1 MSFENQIVWITG
13 ASSGIGAALAI
24 ELARKGAILVL
35 SARREDRLHEV
46 RAECVSTEKHLV
58 LPLDVT
64 DTGSHEGAF
73 REIMARFG
81 RVDVLVNNAGIG
93 QRGTIL
99 RSNLDVERHIMDVNF
114 FGAISITRRVLP
126 HMVERNAGLIVVMS
140 SVMGKLSTPGHATYA
155 ASKHALHG
163 YFDGLR
169 SELYKTGIGVSIIC
183 PGYIQTDISKH
194 SIRPDGS
201 KHGRMDKQHID
212 AMTAETMAR
221 KTVRALEKGRQEYY
235 VGGPEIYGVWLQ
247 RLMPG
252 LVRRLL
258 PKVLSGR

>member
-1 MSFENQIVWITG
+1 MIFEDRIVWITG

-24 ELARKGAILVL
+24 ELSRKGAILVL
-35 SARREDRLHEV
+35 SARREELLREV
-46 RAECVSTEKHLV
+46 MSECANPERHMV

-64 DTGSHEGAF
+64 DTDSHEDAF
-73 REIMARFG
+73 HKVMDRFG

-93 QRGTIL
+93 QRGTVL
-99 RSNLDVERHIMDVNF
+99 RSNLEVERHIMDVNF
-114 FGAISITRRVLP
+114 FGAVSITRQVLP
-126 HMVERNAGLIVVMS
+126 HMAQRNEGLIVVMS

-169 SELYKTGIGVSIIC
+169 SELHKTGIEVSIIC

-201 KHGRMDKQHID
+201 RHGRMDKQHID
-212 AMTAETMAR
+212 AMSAETMAR